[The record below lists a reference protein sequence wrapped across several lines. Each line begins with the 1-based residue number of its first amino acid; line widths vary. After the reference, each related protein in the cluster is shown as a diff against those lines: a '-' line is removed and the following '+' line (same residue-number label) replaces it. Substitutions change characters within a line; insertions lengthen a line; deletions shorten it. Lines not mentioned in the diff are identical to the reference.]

1 MCTAASFKNKN
12 TYFGR
17 TLDYEFSY
25 GEKVTITPRNYPFE
39 FRYLG
44 LNNNHYAIIGMAH
57 IHNDYPMYYDA
68 MNEYGLGMAGLNFVG
83 NAKYNEVIEGKE
95 NVAQFEFISFILS
108 TCKNVLEAKNKIKEI
123 NLVKTPY
130 NEYYPAAKLHWIL
143 RDINDCIVVEAMED
157 GLHIYDNKTGALTNN
172 PPFNYQLENLKN
184 YVSLNNDEPNKS
196 FSFNEA
202 FYSRGMGSVGLPGD
216 LTSQGRFVRVVY
228 TAHFS
233 VASPDENSSVN
244 QFFHILESAWQTRG
258 LCKINDKYEITI
270 YASCMNL
277 NEGIYY
283 YKTYDNPQISAVYLK
298 NENLNS
304 SKLISYDLAKESIFK
319 QN

>member
-39 FRYLG
+39 FRHLG

-143 RDINDCIVVEAMED
+143 RDTNDCIVVEAMED
-157 GLHIYDNKTGALTNN
+157 GLHIYDNKTGTLTNN

-244 QFFHILESAWQTRG
+244 QFFHILESVWQTRG

-304 SKLISYDLAKESIFK
+304 SKIISYDLAKESIFK

>member
-39 FRYLG
+39 FRHLG

-143 RDINDCIVVEAMED
+143 RDTNDCIVVEAMED
-157 GLHIYDNKTGALTNN
+157 GIHIYDNKTGSLTNN

>member
-39 FRYLG
+39 FRHLG
-44 LNNNHYAIIGMAH
+44 LNNNHYAIIGMEH

-143 RDINDCIVVEAMED
+143 RDTNDCIVVEAMED
-157 GLHIYDNKTGALTNN
+157 GIHIYDNKTGSLTNN

>member
-39 FRYLG
+39 FRHLG

-143 RDINDCIVVEAMED
+143 RDTNDCIVVEAMED
-157 GLHIYDNKTGALTNN
+157 GIHIYDNKTGSLTNN

-244 QFFHILESAWQTRG
+244 QFFHILESVWQTRG

-304 SKLISYDLAKESIFK
+304 SKIISYDLAKEFIFK

>member
-39 FRYLG
+39 FRHLG

-157 GLHIYDNKTGALTNN
+157 GIHIYDNKTGSLTNN

-216 LTSQGRFVRVVY
+216 LTSQGRFVRVAY

-244 QFFHILESAWQTRG
+244 QFFHILESVWQTRG

-283 YKTYDNPQISAVYLK
+283 YKTYDNPQMSAVYLK
-298 NENLNS
+298 HENLNS

>member
-39 FRYLG
+39 FRHLG

-130 NEYYPAAKLHWIL
+130 NEYYPAAKLHWTL
-143 RDINDCIVVEAMED
+143 RDTNDCIVVEAMED
-157 GLHIYDNKTGALTNN
+157 GIHIYDNKTGSLTNN

-244 QFFHILESAWQTRG
+244 QFFHILESVWQTRG

>member
-1 MCTAASFKNKN
+1 MCTAASFKNEN

-39 FRYLG
+39 FRHLG

-143 RDINDCIVVEAMED
+143 RDTNDCIVVEAMED

-244 QFFHILESAWQTRG
+244 QFFHILESVWQTRG

>member
-39 FRYLG
+39 FRHLG

-143 RDINDCIVVEAMED
+143 RDTNDCIVVEAMED

-304 SKLISYDLAKESIFK
+304 SKLISYDLAKESIFN

>member
-39 FRYLG
+39 FRHLG

-228 TAHFS
+228 TTHFS

-244 QFFHILESAWQTRG
+244 QFFHILESVWQTRG

>member
-39 FRYLG
+39 FRHLE

-143 RDINDCIVVEAMED
+143 RDTNDCIVVEAMED
-157 GLHIYDNKTGALTNN
+157 GLHIYDNKTGTLTNN

-244 QFFHILESAWQTRG
+244 QFFHILESVWQTRG

>member
-39 FRYLG
+39 FRHLG

-108 TCKNVLEAKNKIKEI
+108 ACKNVLEAKNKIKEI

-143 RDINDCIVVEAMED
+143 RDTNDCIVVEAMED
-157 GLHIYDNKTGALTNN
+157 GIHIYDNKTGSLTNN

-233 VASPDENSSVN
+233 VASPDENSSIN
-244 QFFHILESAWQTRG
+244 QFFHILESVWQTRG

>member
-39 FRYLG
+39 FRHLG

-143 RDINDCIVVEAMED
+143 RDTNDCIVVEAMED

-228 TAHFS
+228 TGHFS

>member
-39 FRYLG
+39 FRHLG

-172 PPFNYQLENLKN
+172 PPFNYQLKNLKN

>member
-39 FRYLG
+39 FRHLG

-57 IHNDYPMYYDA
+57 IYNDYPMYYDA

-143 RDINDCIVVEAMED
+143 RDTNDCIVVEAMED
-157 GLHIYDNKTGALTNN
+157 GIHIYDNKTGSLTNN

>member
-39 FRYLG
+39 FRHLG

-68 MNEYGLGMAGLNFVG
+68 MNEYGLGMAGVNFFG

-143 RDINDCIVVEAMED
+143 RDTNDCIVVEAMED

>member
-39 FRYLG
+39 FRHLG

-83 NAKYNEVIEGKE
+83 NAKYNEIIEGKE

-143 RDINDCIVVEAMED
+143 RDTNDCIVVEAMED
-157 GLHIYDNKTGALTNN
+157 GIHIYDNKTGSLTNN

>member
-39 FRYLG
+39 FRHLG

-68 MNEYGLGMAGLNFVG
+68 MNEYGLGMAGLNFAG

-143 RDINDCIVVEAMED
+143 RDTNDCIVVEAMED
-157 GLHIYDNKTGALTNN
+157 GLHIYDNKTGTLTNN

-244 QFFHILESAWQTRG
+244 QFFHILESVWQTRG

>member
-39 FRYLG
+39 FRHLG

-143 RDINDCIVVEAMED
+143 RDTNDCIVVEAMED

-233 VASPDENSSVN
+233 VASPDENSSIN
-244 QFFHILESAWQTRG
+244 QFFHILESVWQTRG

>member
-39 FRYLG
+39 FRHLG

-83 NAKYNEVIEGKE
+83 NAKYNEVIERKE

-143 RDINDCIVVEAMED
+143 RDTNDCIVVEAMED

>member
-39 FRYLG
+39 FRHLG

-157 GLHIYDNKTGALTNN
+157 EIHIYDNKTGSLTNN

-184 YVSLNNDEPNKS
+184 YVSLNNDEPNTS

-216 LTSQGRFVRVVY
+216 LTSQGRFVRVAY

-244 QFFHILESAWQTRG
+244 QFFHILESVWQTRG

-298 NENLNS
+298 HENLNS

>member
-39 FRYLG
+39 FRHLG

-143 RDINDCIVVEAMED
+143 RDTNDCIVVEAMED
-157 GLHIYDNKTGALTNN
+157 GIHTYDNKTGALTNN

-244 QFFHILESAWQTRG
+244 QFFHILESVWQTRG

-304 SKLISYDLAKESIFK
+304 SKLISYELAKESIFK

>member
-39 FRYLG
+39 FRHLG

-143 RDINDCIVVEAMED
+143 RDTNDCIVVEAMED

-244 QFFHILESAWQTRG
+244 QFFHILESVWQTRG

>member
-39 FRYLG
+39 FRHLE
-44 LNNNHYAIIGMAH
+44 LNSNHYAIIGMAH

-83 NAKYNEVIEGKE
+83 NAKYNDVIEGKE

-143 RDINDCIVVEAMED
+143 RDTNDCIVVEAMED
-157 GLHIYDNKTGALTNN
+157 GLHIYDNKTGSLTNN

-184 YVSLNNDEPNKS
+184 YVSLNNDEPNKR

-244 QFFHILESAWQTRG
+244 QFFHILESVWQTRG

-283 YKTYDNPQISAVYLK
+283 YKTYDNPQVSAVYLK

-304 SKLISYDLAKESIFK
+304 SKLISYDLAKQTIFK

>member
-39 FRYLG
+39 FRHLG

-157 GLHIYDNKTGALTNN
+157 GIHIYDNKTGSLTNN

-184 YVSLNNDEPNKS
+184 YVSLNNDELNKS

-202 FYSRGMGSVGLPGD
+202 FYSRGMGSIGLPGD
-216 LTSQGRFVRVVY
+216 LTSQGRFVRVAY

-244 QFFHILESAWQTRG
+244 QFFHILESVWQTRG

-298 NENLNS
+298 HENLNS

>member
-39 FRYLG
+39 FRHLG

-143 RDINDCIVVEAMED
+143 RDTNDCIVVEAMED
-157 GLHIYDNKTGALTNN
+157 GIHIYDNKTGSLTNN

-202 FYSRGMGSVGLPGD
+202 FYSRGMGSIGLPGD

>member
-39 FRYLG
+39 FRHLG

-157 GLHIYDNKTGALTNN
+157 GIHIYDNKTGSLTNN

>member
-17 TLDYEFSY
+17 TLDYDFSY

-39 FRYLG
+39 FRHLG

-143 RDINDCIVVEAMED
+143 RDTNDCIVVEAMED

-244 QFFHILESAWQTRG
+244 QFFHILESVWQTRG

>member
-39 FRYLG
+39 FRHLG

-143 RDINDCIVVEAMED
+143 RDTNDCIVVEAMED
-157 GLHIYDNKTGALTNN
+157 GLHIYDNKTGTLTNN

-244 QFFHILESAWQTRG
+244 QFFHILESVWQTRG

-304 SKLISYDLAKESIFK
+304 SKLIFYDLAKESIFK

>member
-25 GEKVTITPRNYPFE
+25 GEKVIITPRNYPFE
-39 FRYLG
+39 FRHLG

-157 GLHIYDNKTGALTNN
+157 GIHIYDNKTGSLTNN

-244 QFFHILESAWQTRG
+244 QFFHILESVWQTRG

-304 SKLISYDLAKESIFK
+304 SKIISYDLAKESIFK

>member
-39 FRYLG
+39 FRHLG

-157 GLHIYDNKTGALTNN
+157 GIHIYDNKTGSLTNN

-184 YVSLNNDEPNKS
+184 YVSLNNDEPNTS

-216 LTSQGRFVRVVY
+216 LTSQGRFVRVAY

-244 QFFHILESAWQTRG
+244 QFFHILESVWQTRG

-298 NENLNS
+298 HENLNS

>member
-39 FRYLG
+39 FRHLG

-143 RDINDCIVVEAMED
+143 RDTNDCIVVEAMED
-157 GLHIYDNKTGALTNN
+157 GIHIYDNKTGSLTNN

-216 LTSQGRFVRVVY
+216 LTSQGRLVRVVY

>member
-39 FRYLG
+39 FRHLG

-143 RDINDCIVVEAMED
+143 RDTNDCIVVEAMED

-172 PPFNYQLENLKN
+172 PPFNYQLENLKK

-233 VASPDENSSVN
+233 VASPDEKSSVN

>member
-39 FRYLG
+39 FRHLG

-143 RDINDCIVVEAMED
+143 RDTNDCIVVEAMED

-244 QFFHILESAWQTRG
+244 QFFHILESVWQTRG

-304 SKLISYDLAKESIFK
+304 SKLISYELAKESIFK

>member
-1 MCTAASFKNKN
+1 
-12 TYFGR
+12 
-17 TLDYEFSY
+17 
-25 GEKVTITPRNYPFE
+25 
-39 FRYLG
+39 
-44 LNNNHYAIIGMAH
+44 MAH

-157 GLHIYDNKTGALTNN
+157 GLHIYDNKTGSLTNN

-196 FSFNEA
+196 FSFNEV
-202 FYSRGMGSVGLPGD
+202 FYSRGMGSIGLPGD
-216 LTSQGRFVRVVY
+216 LTSQGRFVRVAY

-244 QFFHILESAWQTRG
+244 QFFHILESVWQTRG

-283 YKTYDNPQISAVYLK
+283 YKTYDNPQVSAVYLK

-304 SKLISYDLAKESIFK
+304 SKLISYDLAKQTIFK

>member
-39 FRYLG
+39 FRHLG

-157 GLHIYDNKTGALTNN
+157 GLHIYDNKTGSLTNN

-196 FSFNEA
+196 FSFNEV

-304 SKLISYDLAKESIFK
+304 SKIISYDLAKESIFK

>member
-39 FRYLG
+39 FRHLG

-143 RDINDCIVVEAMED
+143 RDTNDCIVVEAMED
-157 GLHIYDNKTGALTNN
+157 GLHIYDNKTGVLTNN